1 MAVER
6 QKGFSLI
13 ELLVV
18 VAILMCVA
26 AVATPNMI
34 GIIATSRIRSSM
46 GNLSGFIQ
54 NCRSTAVR
62 FNTTKSVFNT
72 QIQGG
77 PFAYIADPT
86 ATSISSAE
94 AQLPIGRSALWISD
108 LSTAGAEAPAELTSE
123 LAFQNST
130 LVADHSTVSFNNR
143 GLPCK
148 YVSGTGACNTG
159 TGFIWYFRFQPPF
172 GQNRWAALSI
182 SPAGRIKSWYW
193 SGTAWSN

>member
-26 AVATPNMI
+26 AVAMPNMV

-46 GNLSGFIQ
+46 GNLSGFVQ

-62 FNTTKSVFNT
+62 LNTTKTIFNT
-72 QIQGG
+72 QIEGG

-86 ATSISSAE
+86 ATSITGAD
-94 AQLPIGRSALWISD
+94 AQLPVGRSALWISD
-108 LSTAGAEAPAELTSE
+108 LSGPGVPSELTPE

-130 LVADHSTVSFNNR
+130 VTPLHGNLSFNNR
-143 GLPCK
+143 GLPCN
-148 YVSGTGACNTG
+148 YVSATNCETGR
-159 TGFIWYFRFQPPF
+159 GFIWYFRFQPPF
-172 GQNRWAALSI
+172 GQDRWAALSI
-182 SPAGRIKSWYW
+182 SPAGRVKSWYW